1 MVRALF
7 ADFDCTAIYM
17 HARGRRN
24 PFQQEYQMRAGNIA
38 LAVSGASRRGAFRCM
53 RSVAAIRAQI
63 RGL

>member
-24 PFQQEYQMRAGNIA
+24 PQEYQMRAGNIA